1 MPCSCRSGAAPVL
14 SFLPE
19 KIQHMFGVSSFCLH
33 KEPLASALAQLAPLT
48 DLVEIMDDGPH
59 SIDSVELL
67 ESHSFCY
74 TFHAPSR
81 SINIASIH
89 EPIRQASVR
98 VIGSCFSLAG
108 EVNAD
113 VVIHPGYVAWEEE
126 SEKAVRQFH
135 TSLKELKALA
145 EESSIEFFIENM
157 GNWNYFLLKEPWEI
171 SRLGLFDLALDVGH
185 AHLNHCLDEFLCLP
199 FRHIHLHDNNGTED
213 AHNPVGSGN
222 IDFNAVMKAVHR
234 TGATPIIEVATLEGV
249 RRSLAY
255 LGCTIPG

>member
-1 MPCSCRSGAAPVL
+1 
-14 SFLPE
+14 
-19 KIQHMFGVSSFCLH
+19 MFGVSSFCLH
-33 KEPLASALAQLAPLT
+33 KEPLARALEQLAPVT

-59 SIDSVELL
+59 FIESVELL
-67 ESHSFCY
+67 ESHSFSY

-89 EPIRQASVR
+89 EPVRRASVE

-113 VVIHPGYVAWEEE
+113 VVIHPGYSAWEEE
-126 SEKAVRQFH
+126 SEKALRQFH
-135 TSLKELKALA
+135 ASLKELKALA
-145 EESSIEFFIENM
+145 DEYTIEFFIENM
-157 GNWNYFLLKEPWEI
+157 GNWNYFFLKEPWEI
-171 SRLGLFDLALDVGH
+171 SNLGLFDLALDVGH
-185 AHLNHCLDEFLCLP
+185 AYLNHCLDEFLCLP

-213 AHNPVGSGN
+213 THNPVGSGS

-234 TGATPIIEVATLEGV
+234 TKATPVIEVATLEGV